1 MQDLSDSVS
10 TLEEGIDIPYIN
22 NNELLTY
29 IKDFEFT
36 PIYNTLFP
44 NILPV
49 DDDDFDYSD
58 MPELI
63 AIDTDTESESE
74 SNSESVL
81 NLDDL
86 NLDDLNLDDL
96 DLDDLDLDDLNL
108 DVATESESVLEPS
121 LNIEPNL
128 NEIKRN
134 IESTVNFSS
143 INEGL
148 NALNN
153 PEQLMNRIQGAFD
166 SFKSQTGRNMTYSEM
181 RQMMG

>member
-1 MQDLSDSVS
+1 MQDLTDSE
-10 TLEEGIDIPYIN
+10 LEPELKYEGIDI
-22 NNELLTY
+22 NNEPLTY
-29 IKDFEFT
+29 IKEFPIT

-44 NILPV
+44 NILPDDDDDDD

-63 AIDTDTESESE
+63 SVYSESESESE
-74 SNSESVL
+74 SNLDVATESEAVL

-86 NLDDLNLDDL
+86 NLD
-96 DLDDLDLDDLNL
+96 
-108 DVATESESVLEPS
+108 
-121 LNIEPNL
+121 
-128 NEIKRN
+128 EIKRN

-143 INEGL
+143 ANEGL

-153 PEQLMNRIQGAFD
+153 PDQLMGRIQGAFD

>member
-1 MQDLSDSVS
+1 MQDLSDSE
-10 TLEEGIDIPYIN
+10 LEPELKYEGLDFK
-22 NNELLTY
+22 NEPLIY
-29 IKDFEFT
+29 IKEFPNPI

-44 NILPV
+44 NILP

-63 AIDTDTESESE
+63 AIDTDTESKS
-74 SNSESVL
+74 
-81 NLDDL
+81 
-86 NLDDLNLDDL
+86 DL
-96 DLDDLDLDDLNL
+96 DLDF

-128 NEIKRN
+128 DEIKRN

-143 INEGL
+143 ANEGL

-153 PEQLMNRIQGAFD
+153 PDQLMNRIQGAFD
-166 SFKSQTGRNMTYSEM
+166 SFKSQVGRNMTYSEM
-181 RQMMG
+181 REMMG

>member
-1 MQDLSDSVS
+1 MQDLSDSE
-10 TLEEGIDIPYIN
+10 LEYEDNDIHYIN
-22 NNELLTY
+22 NNEPLTY
-29 IKDFEFT
+29 IKEFPIPN

-44 NILPV
+44 NILP

-63 AIDTDTESESE
+63 SVYSDSDSEF
-74 SNSESVL
+74 
-81 NLDDL
+81 
-86 NLDDLNLDDL
+86 
-96 DLDDLDLDDLNL
+96 DLNL
-108 DVATESESVLEPS
+108 DVATESESVLNINH
-121 LNIEPNL
+121 LNL
-128 NEIKRN
+128 DEIKRN

-143 INEGL
+143 ANEGL

-153 PEQLMNRIQGAFD
+153 PDQLMERIQGAFD

>member
-1 MQDLSDSVS
+1 MQDLTDSDSE
-10 TLEEGIDIPYIN
+10 LECECIDIPYIN

-44 NILPV
+44 NILPI
-49 DDDDFDYSD
+49 DDDFDYSD

-63 AIDTDTESESE
+63 SVDTDSES
-74 SNSESVL
+74 
-81 NLDDL
+81 DL
-86 NLDDLNLDDL
+86 NLDD
-96 DLDDLDLDDLNL
+96 L

-121 LNIEPNL
+121 LNIESNL
-128 NEIKRN
+128 DDLNLDDLNLDEIKRN

-153 PEQLMNRIQGAFD
+153 PDQLMNRIQGAFD
-166 SFKSQTGRNMTYSEM
+166 SFKSQVGRNMTYSEM
-181 RQMMG
+181 REMMG

>member
-1 MQDLSDSVS
+1 MQDLSDSDS
-10 TLEEGIDIPYIN
+10 ELEPELKYEGLDFK
-22 NNELLTY
+22 NEPLIY
-29 IKDFEFT
+29 IKEFPI

-44 NILPV
+44 NILP

-63 AIDTDTESESE
+63 AIDTDTDTESESE
-74 SNSESVL
+74 SY
-81 NLDDL
+81 
-86 NLDDLNLDDL
+86 L
-96 DLDDLDLDDLNL
+96 DLDL

-128 NEIKRN
+128 DEIKRN

-153 PEQLMNRIQGAFD
+153 PDQLMNRIQGAFD
-166 SFKSQTGRNMTYSEM
+166 SFKSQVGRNMTYSEM
-181 RQMMG
+181 REMMG

>member
-1 MQDLSDSVS
+1 MQDLSDSE
-10 TLEEGIDIPYIN
+10 LEPELKYEGIDI
-22 NNELLTY
+22 NNEPLIY
-29 IKDFEFT
+29 IKEFPIT

-63 AIDTDTESESE
+63 SDSDSDSG
-74 SNSESVL
+74 SNLVL
-81 NLDDL
+81 NGSNLVLNDSDL
-86 NLDDLNLDDL
+86 NLDNLDD
-96 DLDDLDLDDLNL
+96 L
-108 DVATESESVLEPS
+108 DVATESESVPS
-121 LNIEPNL
+121 LNLDDLNL
-128 NEIKRN
+128 DEIKRN

-143 INEGL
+143 ANEGL

-153 PEQLMNRIQGAFD
+153 PDQLMNRIQGAFD
-166 SFKSQTGRNMTYSEM
+166 SFKSQVGRNMTYSEM